1 MKISI
6 TPKTLITIIAFMG
19 VAVLGF
25 NSGYF
30 KSQLD
35 GSRYSDKYIVSVE
48 KVWNSAETAGTEE
61 SPETQDGLMVNINT
75 ASADELMKLNGIGE
89 KLAERIIKYREENG
103 AFQNRYDIMDV
114 SGIGTGIYDNIRD
127 NICVS

>member
-1 MKISI
+1 M
-6 TPKTLITIIAFMG
+6 IAFLV

-25 NSGYF
+25 SSGYF
-30 KSQLD
+30 KSRLD
-35 GSRYSDKYIVSVE
+35 GSQYSDQYTVSVE
-48 KVWNSAETAGTEE
+48 KVWDSAETVVPEK
-61 SPETQDGLMVNINT
+61 SPDTRNGLMVNINT
-75 ASADELMKLNGIGE
+75 ASADELMELDGIGE
-89 KLAERIIKYREENG
+89 KLAERIIRYREANG

>member
-25 NSGYF
+25 SSGYF
-30 KSQLD
+30 KSQID
-35 GSRYSDKYIVSVE
+35 CSQYSDKYTVSVE
-48 KVWNSAETAGTEE
+48 KNWNSEENAGVDEI
-61 SPETQDGLMVNINT
+61 PETQDGLMVNINT

-103 AFQNRYDIMDV
+103 AFKNRYDIMDV
-114 SGIGTGIYDNIRD
+114 SGIGTGIYENIRD
-127 NICVS
+127 SICVS